1 MLLLPKERT
10 RTVRRAF
17 ELETSGAEAAHSKM
31 SDSSVV
37 TAKNERPIGDM
48 LDLYRGDPQKLAWA
62 HQLLQFLRPRG
73 EGKTITIV
81 GTNPPR
87 ILDLYTF
94 YMLVQSRGGSS
105 EVGSASTAMCDLR
118 LDTICCT
125 G

>member
-1 MLLLPKERT
+1 
-10 RTVRRAF
+10 
-17 ELETSGAEAAHSKM
+17 M

-94 YMLVQSRGGSS
+94 YMLVRSRGGSS
-105 EVGSASTAMCDLR
+105 EVSSTSTAVR
-118 LDTICCT
+118 SPP
-125 G
+125 